1 MLRLISNIKGLALAI
16 AQPIAQLAG
25 AEMGNWTML
34 NNAYVLI
41 ENGKILEYGSMDN
54 CPTFPVDDIVD
65 ASGKFVLP
73 AWCDSHTHLVFA
85 QSRETE
91 FVDKIKGA
99 TYAEIAAKGGG
110 IINSALKLRAMS
122 ESELYDKAL
131 VRLMTTIQQGTGAI
145 EIKSG
150 YGLNLES
157 ELKMLRIIRRLK
169 EQNLIPI
176 KASFLAAHALPPEFK
191 DNKAAYIDH
200 IINDM
205 LPRVA
210 EEGLADYF
218 DVFCEKGFFTVED
231 TDKMLSAAA
240 KYNMPAKIHAN
251 QLDFSGGVQIGVKH
265 KARSVDH
272 LEHADMAEIEA
283 LLGSETMPTLL
294 PSAAFFL
301 RMNMPQGRKMIDAGL
316 PIALAT
322 DFNPGSSPV
331 SRMSFIISLAC
342 IQMRLLPQEAI
353 AACTINGAKAMD
365 LEHLVGSVTPGKLAN
380 LILTQPMN
388 DIAFLPYNMG
398 SDSHEKVLIGENW
411 F

>member
-1 MLRLISNIKGLALAI
+1 MLRLFINIKGIALATNEAI
-16 AQPIAQLAG
+16 EQLAG
-25 AEMGNWTML
+25 KAMGDWQIL
-34 NNAYVLI
+34 ENAYLLV
-41 ENGKILEYGSMDN
+41 ENGKIKDFGSMEN
-54 CPTFPVDDIVD
+54 IPTFQVEETID
-65 ASGKFVLP
+65 ASGRFILP

-110 IINSALKLRAMS
+110 IINSALKLRAMD
-122 ESELYDKAL
+122 ENELFDKAL
-131 VRLMTTIQQGTGAI
+131 ARFHTTIKQGTGAI

-150 YGLNLES
+150 YGLNLDS

-169 EQNLIPI
+169 DTNLIPV

-191 DNKAAYIDH
+191 DNKDAYINH

-210 EEGLADYF
+210 GEGLADYF
-218 DVFCEKGFFTVED
+218 DVFCEKGFFSVED
-231 TDKMLSAAA
+231 TDKMLTAAA

-265 KARSVDH
+265 NARSVDH

-283 LLGSETMPTLL
+283 LLGSNTMPTLL

-331 SRMSFIISLAC
+331 SRMGFILSLAC
-342 IQMRLLPQEAI
+342 IQMRLLPKEAI

-365 LEHLVGSVTPGKLAN
+365 LQMEVGTISKGKLAN
-380 LILTQPMN
+380 LILTDKMQ
-388 DIAFLPYNMG
+388 DLAFMPYNMG
-398 SDSHEKVLIGENW
+398 VDSHEKVLIGERW